1 MADYITRK
9 KTLMGKNYEVEV
21 PLEQYGGSIV
31 RVHAIPDMT
40 LARIESRTHYRLA
53 DAIAALSSADLS
65 EEDIKDIT
73 AEQGTPDGNVEGQ
86 PPEKSDA
93 SEKAKKSAEL
103 IGKASAVLTPEL
115 TLFLGELCIAS
126 IVPNPDCA
134 CKGKGCQEC
143 DMKLMVEEFTG
154 FTIMSVGM
162 AAIGASTAKWQDIE
176 DFFSQKK
183 VQSGAG
189 SSAPAQV

>member
-1 MADYITRK
+1 MDYITRK
-9 KTLMGKNYEVEV
+9 KTLMGMGYEIEV

-53 DAIAALSSADLS
+53 DALAALSSADLS
-65 EEDIKDIT
+65 EEDITNIT
-73 AEQGTPDGNVEGQ
+73 EKQ
-86 PPEKSDA
+86 PE
-93 SEKAKKSAEL
+93 KSAEL

-134 CKGKGCQEC
+134 CKGKGCPDC
-143 DMKLMVEEFTG
+143 DVGLMVEEFTG
-154 FTIMSVGM
+154 FTIMSIGM

-176 DFFSQKK
+176 DFFSRKK
-183 VQSGAG
+183 ALSGAG
-189 SSAPAQV
+189 SSAPAPA